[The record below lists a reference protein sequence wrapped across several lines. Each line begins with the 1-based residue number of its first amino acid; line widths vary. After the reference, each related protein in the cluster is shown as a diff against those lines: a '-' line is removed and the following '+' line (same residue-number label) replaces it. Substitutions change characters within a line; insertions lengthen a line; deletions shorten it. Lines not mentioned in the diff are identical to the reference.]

1 MTKTAKRNG
10 LRLLLLGASGAVG
23 TQVLKLA
30 FADDRVAQVVAP
42 SRRALAAASPKLK
55 NPVVDFS
62 QIAVDADWLAVDCV
76 VCALGST
83 IREAGSQQAFA
94 FVDRDLP
101 VRFATLAHQH
111 GAKSFALN
119 SSLGASAKGNFYLR
133 TKAEAEAAIASLGFD
148 SYTVVRPSLIDA
160 VREKTRPGEAIGLVV
175 ARVFKPLIPAR
186 YRPVTSL
193 QIARALLNAA
203 IEGLPGHH
211 VIESE
216 AL

>member
-1 MTKTAKRNG
+1 MTKTAQKNG

-30 FADDRVAQVVAP
+30 IADDRVAQVVAP
-42 SRRALAAASPKLK
+42 SRHALAAASPKLK

-62 QIAVDADWLAVDCV
+62 QIAVDADWLAVNCV

-83 IREAGSQQAFA
+83 IREAGSQEAFA

-101 VRFATLAHQH
+101 VRFATLAQQH

-160 VREKTRPGEAIGLVV
+160 VREKTRPGEAIGLAV

-186 YRPVTSL
+186 YRPVTAL

-203 IEGLPGHH
+203 MEGSPGHH